1 MPEYLSPG
9 VYVEEIDAGPKPIE
23 GVSTSTAG
31 VVGVTDR
38 GPSGGRPPE
47 RPDTRKAGTCHQLRR
62 ICAQVW
68 WFPAGTGIWAFQSMG
83 PQRFGRGA
91 VVAIPAGGER
101 FLRQRWA
108 APLRQ
113 TCVQQRRDCG
123 RGNIGARGDRRSDK
137 GCTSHCDRRANTSST
152 RHRGRDERYPHC
164 WWFHSRHIHRD
175 PIRFDPAHSHVE
187 QPCRAGV
194 KGRSRFFGD
203 RSSRGSS
210 RRST

>member
-31 VVGVTDR
+31 VRLTDR
-38 GPSGGRPPE
+38 GPSGGGPPDGGLTE
-47 RPDTRKAGTCHQLRR
+47 ETGTCHQLCG
-62 ICAQVW
+62 ICTQVRW
-68 WFPAGTGIWAFQSMG
+68 LSAGTGTWAFQSMG
-83 PQRFGRGA
+83 PQRFGRGP

-101 FLRQRWA
+101 FLRQWWA
-108 APLRQ
+108 APVCQ
-113 TCVQQRRDCG
+113 TCVQQRRNCR

-137 GCTSHCDRRANTSST
+137 GCTSHCDRRANSHLLGIENGTDVTLIAGGS
-152 RHRGRDERYPHC
+152 
-164 WWFHSRHIHRD
+164 HSRHIHCD

-187 QPCRAGV
+187 QPCRTGV

-203 RSSRGSS
+203 RPSRGAS